1 MKKRLLLLA
10 AFAVM
15 LIVAQAQTTSHQP
28 DDDIS
33 FNGYTIHLLKNSSGG
48 FSWDIISKGKVLI
61 HQVNNPFNG
70 SSDGLTNREDAI
82 KVAKWQAI
90 HINPATGQSIV
101 RTQQLPI
108 EVARQ
113 LKITVE

>member
-15 LIVAQAQTTSHQP
+15 LVVAQAQTTSHQP
-28 DDDIS
+28 ADDIS
-33 FNGYTIHLLKNSSGG
+33 FNGYTIHLQKISSGG
-48 FSWDIISKGKVLI
+48 FIWDIISKGKVI
-61 HQVNNPFNG
+61 VHQVNNPFNG
-70 SSDGLTNREDAI
+70 SPDGLKNREDAI

-101 RTQQLPI
+101 RMQQLPV

-113 LKITVE
+113 LKITIE

>member
-33 FNGYTIHLLKNSSGG
+33 FNGYTIRLLKNSLGG
-48 FSWDIISKGKVLI
+48 FLWDIISKGKVII

-70 SSDGLTNREDAI
+70 SPDGLKNRENAI

-90 HINPATGQSIV
+90 HINPATEQSIV
-101 RTQQLPI
+101 RMQQLPV

-113 LKITVE
+113 LKITIE